1 MVDVAAVD
9 AADGEDGEEAS
20 TKTTADEE
28 DECDVDMAIIVDVRN
43 SAPTTYDDGGGCDTI
58 VSILLYRS
66 GDIFSGWERGEGR
79 SK

>member
-9 AADGEDGEEAS
+9 AADGEDGEAS

-43 SAPTTYDDGGGCDTI
+43 SAPTTYDEGGCDTI

-79 SK
+79 SI